1 MQKFYLLILFLFAS
15 RLVVAQTTY
24 SHDVS
29 GNRVK
34 RLNSPPLPVTL
45 ISFTATKLLG
55 NEISGDSEKARA
67 LLSWRTSS
75 EINSDYFDIER
86 SQDAKRWAH
95 IGTVSANGDKTS
107 YSDYSFTDDDTAGER
122 IGPGENLYRLKMV
135 DKDGTFAYSRIRSLN
150 FGSSTS
156 GDRIVFYPNPV
167 KDWLKIKGIGQG
179 KVQLLNNSGSV
190 IGEYNN
196 VPKEGIDMRGSRTG
210 IYMIRI
216 LNVDGSE
223 TVRKIIKE

>member
-1 MQKFYLLILFLFAS
+1 MQKFYLIILFLFAS
-15 RLVVAQTTY
+15 RLLAAQTTY

-55 NEISGDSEKARA
+55 NATSGDSEAARA
-67 LLSWRTSS
+67 LLNWKTSS
-75 EINSDYFDIER
+75 EINSDYFNIER
-86 SQDAKRWAH
+86 SQDAKRWVH

-107 YSDYSFTDDDTAGER
+107 YSDYSFTDNDTAGDR

-156 GDRIVFYPNPV
+156 SDRIVFYPNPV
-167 KDWLKIKGIGQG
+167 KDWLKIKGVDQG
-179 KVQLLNNSGSV
+179 KVQLLNNSGNV
-190 IGEYNN
+190 ISEYNN
-196 VPKEGIDMRGSRTG
+196 VPKEGIDMRGSHTG

-223 TVRKIIKE
+223 TVRKVIKE